1 MDSLNNQ
8 AFTDYILFS
17 SCRSQNHVALN
28 PEYGNVKKTIQL
40 LSRNEPIT
48 GIFQFSILDNDERT
62 TVALLSNG
70 EVGTL
75 LLLRLPFKSSSMHWS
90 WTGFVVYIC
99 FFDVKLVS
107 DFQVSS
113 FISLSRPW
121 KFSGPI
127 EANFP
132 CHVKTA
138 AIPSPV
144 VRRNLLRV
152 FASTSLAL
160 YLVILGIVGR
170 IMFES

>member
-1 MDSLNNQ
+1 MQKKLK
-8 AFTDYILFS
+8 ALIL
-17 SCRSQNHVALN
+17 VL
-28 PEYGNVKKTIQL
+28 GL
-40 LSRNEPIT
+40 L
-48 GIFQFSILDNDERT
+48 Q
-62 TVALLSNG
+62 V
-70 EVGTL
+70 VGTVKSA
-75 LLLRLPFKSSSMHWS
+75 PFKSSSMHWS
-90 WTGFVVYIC
+90 WTGFVVSIC

-121 KFSGPI
+121 KFSWPM

-152 FASTSLAL
+152 FASTL
-160 YLVILGIVGR
+160 
-170 IMFES
+170 